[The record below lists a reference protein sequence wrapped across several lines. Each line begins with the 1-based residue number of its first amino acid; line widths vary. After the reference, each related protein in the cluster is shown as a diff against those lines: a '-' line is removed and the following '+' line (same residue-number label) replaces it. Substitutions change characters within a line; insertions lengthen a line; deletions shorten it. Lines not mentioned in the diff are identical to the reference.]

1 MKITDVRWTPAFI
14 PIEAPLRYAF
24 GSHPGFSRIVV
35 EVHTD
40 EGLIGLG
47 ECYGGASR
55 EGQLTELRPLLIGE
69 DPFQLERIR
78 WKLAAPS
85 AIKLFGYVLGF
96 AALEFACLDL
106 QGKALSKPVCELI
119 GGKLRDE
126 IPFAAYLFY
135 RYANEKGY
143 GEVSNSL
150 QMVAFA
156 RELVKKPRI
165 RDAQIQE
172 RRASTR

>member
-24 GSHPGFSRIVV
+24 GSHPGFSRIIV

-40 EGLIGLG
+40 EGLVGLG

-85 AIKLFGYVLGF
+85 SLKLFGNVLRS
-96 AALEFACLDL
+96 E
-106 QGKALSKPVCELI
+106 
-119 GGKLRDE
+119 
-126 IPFAAYLFY
+126 
-135 RYANEKGY
+135 
-143 GEVSNSL
+143 
-150 QMVAFA
+150 
-156 RELVKKPRI
+156 
-165 RDAQIQE
+165 E
-172 RRASTR
+172 RRVGKEV